1 MCQFHQDLPW
11 WCPGCKIEM
20 IHINI
25 FSHLS
30 FSDVKPTPLIRS
42 LLLFIFRSILP
53 FLVPLDCS
61 EKNCLRKRDHQS
73 KYQPILY
80 PLYVGGGGQLFE
92 DADEEGGHSQHNG
105 QIDSYCS
112 VEELWPYLIIV
123 IFGTPPYFLGL

>member
-1 MCQFHQDLPW
+1 M
-11 WCPGCKIEM
+11 
-20 IHINI
+20 
-25 FSHLS
+25 
-30 FSDVKPTPLIRS
+30 
-42 LLLFIFRSILP
+42 
-53 FLVPLDCS
+53 
-61 EKNCLRKRDHQS
+61 RKRDHQS